1 MGKEDAH
8 VSKTSLSAFF
18 LFHGLDAAAEQ
29 AIADRLEP
37 TVCYRRGQAVYGA
50 HRFRRAIGLIESGCV
65 IVRSVN
71 DRVVINRL
79 SAGDMFGVAALFDE
93 NADDYVTEIIA
104 DSDTRIRFIPQ
115 ALMTQLLTE
124 WPIVAEN
131 YIRFLSGRIRFLNR
145 KLSALTVGD
154 TESRLYHYLLT
165 RQDEQGNVHL
175 SGTMTELAHALNM
188 GRSSLY
194 RALDTLT
201 QEGLLEKSGSSYRI
215 QKEGLL

>member
-1 MGKEDAH
+1 M
-8 VSKTSLSAFF
+8 STTPLSSFF
-18 LFHGLDAAAEQ
+18 LFKGLDTAAEQ
-29 AIADRLEP
+29 AIAARLEEA
-37 TVCYRRGQAVYGA
+37 VCYCRGQSVYGA
-50 HRFRRAIGLIESGCV
+50 HRFRRAIGLIDSGCV
-65 IVRSVN
+65 VVRSGN

-79 SAGDMFGVAALFDE
+79 CAGDMFGVAALFDE
-93 NADDYVTEIIA
+93 DADNYVTEIVA

-115 ALMTQLLTE
+115 ALMVQLLAE
-124 WPIVAEN
+124 WPLIAEN

-165 RQDEQGNVHL
+165 HQDEQGNVRL

-194 RALDTLT
+194 RALDTLL
-201 QEGLLEKSGSSYRI
+201 QEGMLEKHGSHYRI